1 MCICLSGFMRV
12 CFSKEYLVKI
22 MFDAMIKKKL
32 GYKEDDHA
40 FSADEGIY
48 QMHLSN
54 FSSLHYIATYMLMLM
69 MMLRLYLYL
78 NQILSI
84 FSTISIC
91 ACIYLYLDL
100 SVFGFATFFVFHF
113 DFFSHYIHI

>member
-91 ACIYLYLDL
+91 VCIYLYLDY
-100 SVFGFATFFVFHF
+100 FFY
-113 DFFSHYIHI
+113 YIF

>member
-12 CFSKEYLVKI
+12 CFSKEYLVKTI
-22 MFDAMIKKKL
+22 CDAMIKKKL

-84 FSTISIC
+84 FSTISIRVC
-91 ACIYLYLDL
+91 ICLYLGLQLFFWISIYLY
-100 SVFGFATFFVFHF
+100 FFTLY
-113 DFFSHYIHI
+113 SY